1 MDGVK
6 EFIEHKGLCNAGGKD
21 DGQELDGWTDGVKEM
36 IEHKGLCNAEGKE
49 DGQELDG
56 WTE

>member
-1 MDGVK
+1 M
-6 EFIEHKGLCNAGGKD
+6 
-21 DGQELDGWTDGVKEM
+21 DGVKEM

-56 WTE
+56 WTERKNL